1 LPETILLINH
11 YAGSPRDG
19 MEFRP
24 YYLARHWVRM
34 GYRVVIAAASFSHVR
49 RTNPRMRGSEQR
61 ETIDG
66 ITYIWLRTPMYRGNG
81 VGRVLNM
88 LAFTWQLLRRWRALA
103 DRESLAAVISS
114 STYPLDIYP
123 AARIARR
130 ARAHLIFE
138 VHDLWPLSPIEL
150 GGYSRSH
157 PFIVLMQA
165 AEDYAYRIAS
175 HVVSMLPKA
184 LPYMMEHGLEP
195 AKFVHI
201 PNGVELELQD
211 RGEALGEDVA
221 AVLPP
226 AGDFLVGY
234 AGTVGIANA
243 LDALVEAAA
252 ILQETPEIR
261 FAIVG
266 DGPEL
271 ERLQGEAR
279 ARDLR
284 NLHFIG
290 RIEKGQ
296 VPAMLARFD
305 VCYIGLKA
313 EKLFRFGVSPNKLF
327 DYMLAARPVLQ
338 AISAGND
345 PVGESGCGMSV
356 EPENPRAI
364 ADAVLAFY
372 HMSPEERQRLG
383 DNGRRYVL
391 EHHTYEKLARQFAEL
406 FRH

>member
-1 LPETILLINH
+1 VANTILLINH
-11 YAGSPRDG
+11 YAGSLRHG

-34 GYRVVIAAASFSHVR
+34 GYRVIIAAASFSHVR
-49 RTNPRMRGSEQR
+49 QTNPRMRGCEQR

-66 ITYIWLRTPMYRGNG
+66 ITYVWLRTPAYRGNG

-88 LAFTWQLLRRWRALA
+88 LVFTWRLLWRWRALA
-103 DRESLAAVISS
+103 DREDLLAVISS

-150 GGYSRSH
+150 GGYARSH
-157 PFIVLMQA
+157 PFIVLLQG
-165 AEDYAYRIAS
+165 AENYAYRRAA

-201 PNGVELELQD
+201 PNGVEPAMHDASGMLSE
-211 RGEALGEDVA
+211 EVA
-221 AVLPP
+221 PLLPP
-226 AGDFLVGY
+226 AGSFLVGY
-234 AGTVGIANA
+234 AGTIGIANA

-252 ILQETPEIR
+252 LLQETPEIR

-271 ERLQGEAR
+271 GRLQGEAR
-279 ARDLR
+279 AHDLH
-284 NLHFIG
+284 NLNFIG

-313 EKLFRFGVSPNKLF
+313 ESLFRFGVSPNKLF

-345 PVGESGCGMSV
+345 PVGAAGCGISV

-364 ADAVLAFY
+364 ADAILSFY
-372 HMSPEERQRLG
+372 HMSPEERRRLG
-383 DNGRRYVL
+383 ENGRRYVL
-391 EHHTYEKLARQFAEL
+391 VHHTYDKLAKQFAEL
-406 FRH
+406 FRD